1 MEVFRSI
8 EPLQQAL
15 QKIKCKNLS
24 IGLVPTMGALHSGH
38 TSLIEKSR
46 AANDVTVCSIYVN
59 PIQFNN
65 SEDFKKYPKT
75 LERDIEILEK
85 AGCDFLFL
93 PEDKVMYPEPPKV
106 KFEFGQMGN
115 VLEGKYRE
123 GHFNGVAI
131 VVSKLFH
138 IIQPNNAYFGQKDL
152 QQYLI
157 IRQLVKD
164 LSFNINIIAVPIL
177 REKDGLAMSS
187 RNVRLS
193 PQQREIAPKV
203 FASLLLVKTL
213 LLTKTI
219 KETQSEIQQYFAPYP
234 EFKLEYL
241 EVVNKDT
248 LEIVSS
254 VDEHKNL
261 AVCIAIYL
269 GDVRLIDNLFLFS

>member
-1 MEVFRSI
+1 MEVFKSI

-15 QKIKCKNLS
+15 QKFKCNNKR
-24 IGLVPTMGALHSGH
+24 IGFVPTMGALHKGH
-38 TSLIEKSR
+38 ISLIEKSR
-46 AANDVTVCSIYVN
+46 AENEVTVCSIYVN

-75 LERDIEILEK
+75 IEKDIEILEK
-85 AGCDFLFL
+85 AGCDILFL

-106 KFEFGQMGN
+106 KFEFGALGN
-115 VLEGKYRE
+115 IMEGKFRE

-131 VVSKLFH
+131 VVSKLFN
-138 IIQPNNAYFGQKDL
+138 IVKPDNAYFGQKDL

-157 IRQLVKD
+157 VRQFAKD
-164 LSFNINIIAVPIL
+164 LSFNTNVHAVPIF
-177 REKDGLAMSS
+177 REEDGLAMSS

-193 PQQREIAPKV
+193 AGQRELAPKI
-203 FASLLLVKTL
+203 FLALLLAKTL
-213 LLTKTI
+213 LLTKTV
-219 KETQSEIQQYFAPYP
+219 KETQEEIQHFFTPYP

-241 EVVNKDT
+241 EVVNKET

-254 VDEHKNL
+254 VKDNKNL